1 MTLTPDLQQATELL
15 GRSGLAQQINA
26 LRSAG
31 QISNLTARME
41 PERPPLVIW
50 EAYRRPCFICEKT
63 GECAHR
69 EPQVELAYAAAMH
82 AAIGR
87 VVETKVK
94 GAAA

>member
-1 MTLTPDLQQATELL
+1 MTPVFRGSVHEGKLHL
-15 GRSGLAQQINA
+15 GDREAFDRHL
-26 LRSAG
+26 
-31 QISNLTARME
+31 
-41 PERPPLVIW
+41 RPPLVIW
-50 EAYRRPCFICEKT
+50 EAYRRPCFICAKT